1 MGWATS
7 RVADVSSDERGGEP
21 GAGPGISVLGAAA
34 AKKLREKRSEEAANR
49 ELFAGE
55 PTPHV
60 GARDVINVS

>member
-1 MGWATS
+1 MG
-7 RVADVSSDERGGEP
+7 SSDGRGGEP

-55 PTPHV
+55 PTPHT
-60 GARDVINVS
+60 ARDGEKVKKTPRA